1 MKVIAITLFSL
12 MIFGSGCEEKSSV
25 TFEQTL
31 THPNGLVANVPAGFD
46 ATETT
51 AGYLLSETADVRSPR
66 RLSLDFSLE
75 VDATRSL
82 NQVRDIPGAEKPVNF
97 AVTALG
103 TGSGGTE
110 YELIAVKS
118 VTGGFVTVKAV
129 EQSERGEPSFVTA
142 WALLE
147 VARRP

>member
-1 MKVIAITLFSL
+1 MRIIVITLFSW
-12 MIFGSGCEEKSSV
+12 MIFSTGCEEKSSV

-66 RLSLDFSLE
+66 RISLYFTSELDAAQSLS
-75 VDATRSL
+75 
-82 NQVRDIPGAEKPVNF
+82 QVRDIPDAEKPVNF

-103 TGSGGTE
+103 AGSGGTE